1 MNNLHRELA
10 PITEDAWAQIEEEA
24 RRTFTRNLAGR
35 RVVDVTDPGGL
46 SLAGVGTG
54 HLDPVESPRAAVRAR
69 LREVQPL
76 VELRV
81 PFSVTRDAV
90 DDVERGS
97 QDSDWQ
103 PVKDAAREMALAEDH
118 AIVTGMSSAA
128 ITGISPSSSNPSV
141 DLPQDARQVPD
152 AVAQAISALRL
163 VGVDGPYSLLLSAD
177 AYTGLAETTDQGH
190 PVLEHIEALIGTGQV
205 MWAPAISGGLVV
217 STRGGDFEL
226 TLGQDLSIGY
236 SSHDSEQIQLYL
248 QESLTFR
255 AFTAEASV
263 VLKALE

>member
-1 MNNLHRELA
+1 MDNLHRALA
-10 PITEDAWAQIEEEA
+10 PITEAAWAQIEEEA

-35 RVVDVTDPGGL
+35 RVVDVTEPDGPT
-46 SLAGVGTG
+46 LAGVGTG
-54 HLDPVESPRAAVRAR
+54 HLGRVESPRSGVTAR

-81 PFSVTRDAV
+81 PFKVTRAAV

-118 AIVTGMSSAA
+118 ALVTGMPSAS
-128 ITGISPSSSNPSV
+128 ITGIAPSSSNPAV
-141 DLPQDARQVPD
+141 PLPSDARQVPD
-152 AVAQAISALRL
+152 AVAQALSALRL
-163 VGVDGPYSLLLSAD
+163 VGVGGPYSLLLSAE
-177 AYTGLAETTDQGH
+177 AYTGLSETTDQGH
-190 PVLEHIEALIGTGQV
+190 PVLEHVEHLIGEGRV
-205 MWAPAISGGLVV
+205 MWAPAISGGLVL

-236 SSHDSEQIQLYL
+236 TTHDPEHVHLYL

-263 VLKALE
+263 VLATDR